1 MGETYRLC
9 ALVSRFVT
17 VQYGTRTSGWGTLLG
32 LMASVACLS
41 FLTLDYGFGTS
52 VDVGV
57 IAVKS
62 SGFMSLSVCVCLY
75 FCVIFVCNNNISDDD
90 RWIIGG
96 DDLLLGRW
104 VGRGDFGLA
113 MSKRR
118 DFGLVMSKF

>member
-41 FLTLDYGFGTS
+41 FLTPDYGFGTS
-52 VDVGV
+52 VEVGV

-62 SGFMSLSVCVCLY
+62 SGFVSLSVCVCVCTFVL
-75 FCVIFVCNNNISDDD
+75 FLFVI
-90 RWIIGG
+90 II
-96 DDLLLGRW
+96 
-104 VGRGDFGLA
+104 
-113 MSKRR
+113 
-118 DFGLVMSKF
+118 LVMMTGGL